1 MEIVAAMAL
10 KVYERHLAREIY
22 SATLLVLAAFL
33 SLFAFFDLIQEMV
46 EVGKDTYQ
54 FHHAIAYVALT
65 LPGRAYEIFPIAVL
79 IGSLYALTLLARHS
93 EITVLRA
100 SGLSTSELL
109 LTLAK
114 LGLAFVA
121 LTFVLGEFVA
131 PPAERAAQQLRLTA
145 MSKLVGQEFRSG
157 LWVKDGLSFI
167 NVREVLPDASLRQIR
182 VYGFDEMY
190 RLRSISEAEEG
201 RFLPPNRWRLA
212 NVVKTEFDVEPG
224 KERAQVTRQDE
235 LVWQSALSPDI
246 LAVLLVVPERMSLVN
261 LYQYIRHLSD
271 NQQKTQRYEIALWKK
286 LIYPLA
292 TLVMMALA
300 LPFAYTHGRMGA
312 VSIKVFAGVMM
323 GILFHMLNGLFAHL
337 GVINSWQP
345 LVSATTPSVI
355 FLLAAG
361 TMLWWVER
369 R

>member
-1 MEIVAAMAL
+1 MAL

-22 SATLLVLAAFL
+22 SATLLVLSAFL
-33 SLFAFFDLIQEMV
+33 ALFAFFDLIHEMA
-46 EVGKDTYQ
+46 EVGKNNYLLQ
-54 FHHAIAYVALT
+54 HAVGYVALT

-93 EITVLRA
+93 EITVLRT
-100 SGLSTSELL
+100 SGLSTVELL
-109 LTLAK
+109 TALARI
-114 LGLAFVA
+114 GIVFVA
-121 LTFVLGEFVA
+121 LTFILGEFVA

-157 LWVKDGLSFI
+157 LWVKDGMSFI
-167 NVREVLPDASLRQIR
+167 NVREVLPDASLRKIR
-182 VYGFDEMY
+182 VYSFDDAY
-190 RLRSISEAEEG
+190 RLQSISEAEEG
-201 RFLPPNRWRLA
+201 RFLPPNHWRLT
-212 NVVKTEFDVEPG
+212 NVVQTQFATQSANEGSLVS
-224 KERAQVTRQDE
+224 RQDE
-235 LVWQSALSPDI
+235 LVWKSALNPDI
-246 LAVLLVVPERMSLVN
+246 LSVLLVVPERMSLVN
-261 LYQYIRHLSD
+261 LYQYIQHLSA

-300 LPFAYTHGRMGA
+300 LPFAYAHSRMGA
-312 VSIKVFAGVMM
+312 VSVKVFAGVML
-323 GILFHMLNGLFAHL
+323 GILFHMLNGLFSHL

-345 LVSATTPSVI
+345 LVAAMTPSVM

>member
-1 MEIVAAMAL
+1 MAL
-10 KVYERHLAREIY
+10 MVYERHLAREIY
-22 SATLLVLAAFL
+22 GATLLVLAAFL
-33 SLFAFFDLIQEMV
+33 SLFAFFDLLHEMA
-46 EVGKDTYQ
+46 EIGKDNYQ
-54 FHHAIAYVALT
+54 LQHAVAYVALT

-100 SGLSTSELL
+100 AGLSTANLL
-109 LTLAK
+109 TTLAK
-114 LGLAFVA
+114 IGVVFVVV
-121 LTFVLGEFVA
+121 TFILGEFVA

-201 RFLPPNRWRLA
+201 RFLPPGHWRLTR
-212 NVVKTEFDVEPG
+212 VVKTEFDAAPG
-224 KERAQVTRQDE
+224 QESARVTRQDE

-271 NQQKTQRYEIALWKK
+271 NQQKTERYEIALWKK

-292 TLVMMALA
+292 ALVMMALA
-300 LPFAYTHGRMGA
+300 LPFAYAHSRQGA
-312 VSIKVFAGVMM
+312 VSVKVFAGVML
-323 GILFHMLNGLFAHL
+323 GILFHMLNGLFSHL
-337 GVINSWQP
+337 GVINNWQP
-345 LVSATTPSVI
+345 LMAAMTPSVI
-355 FLLAAG
+355 FLLAAA

>member
-1 MEIVAAMAL
+1 MAAVAL

-22 SATLLVLAAFL
+22 SSTLLVLAAFL
-33 SLFAFFDLIQEMV
+33 ALFAFFDLIHEMA
-46 EVGKDTYQ
+46 EVGKDNYQ
-54 FHHAIAYVALT
+54 LRHAVGYVALT

-100 SGLSTSELL
+100 SGLSTGELL
-109 LTLAK
+109 LTLGK
-114 LGLAFVA
+114 VGVVFVA
-121 LTFVLGEFVA
+121 LTFILGEFIA

-167 NVREVLPDASLRQIR
+167 NVREVLPDASLRKIR
-182 VYGFDEMY
+182 VYAFDETY
-190 RLRSISEAEEG
+190 RLQSISEAEEG
-201 RFLPPNRWRLA
+201 RFLPPNHWRLTNVVQTQFDAQSGNERA
-212 NVVKTEFDVEPG
+212 NVS
-224 KERAQVTRQDE
+224 RQDE
-235 LVWQSALSPDI
+235 LVWQSALNPDI

-261 LYQYIRHLSD
+261 LYQYIQHLSA

-300 LPFAYTHGRMGA
+300 LPFAYTHSRMGA
-312 VSIKVFAGVMM
+312 VSIKVFAGVML
-323 GILFHMLNGLFAHL
+323 GILFHMLNGLFSHL
-337 GVINSWQP
+337 GVINNWQP
-345 LVSATTPSVI
+345 LAAAITPSVM
-355 FLLAAG
+355 FMLAAG